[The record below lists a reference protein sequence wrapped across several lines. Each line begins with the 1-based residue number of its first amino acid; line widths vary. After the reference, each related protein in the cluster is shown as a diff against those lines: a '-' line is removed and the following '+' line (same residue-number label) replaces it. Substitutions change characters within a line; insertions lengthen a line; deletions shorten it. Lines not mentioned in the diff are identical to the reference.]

1 MKKSFNI
8 AIALMVGAAGMF
20 TACNESF
27 EDVENRVY
35 DEGYAP
41 TSTMFLG
48 QVDEAT
54 QTLSCRLASPAPH
67 DTYIKYGVNEKMVE
81 IYNAANGTDAVI
93 LPAENYEWIES
104 TVLVKEG
111 KINSSKAEIKFFNLN
126 DLDDTFTYVL
136 PVLIEGSPVG
146 VLENYRTVYYLFRA
160 GSLIN
165 VAGNL
170 THTCLTFVNEGQT
183 PELGNLEQMTFECLI
198 YPYQFTNTLSTLM
211 GIEGGFLFRIGD
223 AGIPSNQLQLASS
236 PNATD
241 PAWKFDTNKWTF
253 LTVTFD
259 GTTGDVNVYFNG
271 VKKGD
276 TQYAGRRTVNWNVK
290 SDDRA
295 CYIGYAYDTNRDF
308 QGLISQVRVWNKIL
322 TLDEINARNHF
333 YTVPVDSE
341 GLVFYAKF
349 DEGSGTLVHDYAN
362 GYDMSTPATYPGKSE
377 APEKLGWQE
386 VSLPEK

>member
-8 AIALMVGAAGMF
+8 AIALLVGAAGVF
-20 TACNESF
+20 TACNENF

-35 DEGYAP
+35 DEGIVP
-41 TSTMFLG
+41 VTTTFLG
-48 QVDEAT
+48 QVNEAT
-54 QTLSCRLASPAPH
+54 QKLSCRLAAPAEQ
-67 DTYIKYGVNEKMVE
+67 DTYIQYGVDEKMVE
-81 IYNAANGTDAVI
+81 VYNAANGTSAVI
-93 LPAENYEWIES
+93 LPAQNYEWVNS
-104 TVLVKEG
+104 TVLVEKG
-111 KINSSKAEIKFFNLN
+111 KIKSSVAEIKFFNLD
-126 DLDDTFTYVL
+126 DLDDTQMYVL
-136 PVLIEGSPVG
+136 PVLVENSPIS

-160 GSLIN
+160 GAIIN
-165 VAGNL
+165 VAANL
-170 THTCLTFVNEGQT
+170 TGTCLTFNNEGQT
-183 PELGNLEQMTFECLI
+183 PQLSGLEQMTFECML

-211 GIEGGFLFRIGD
+211 GIEGSFLFRIGD

-236 PNATD
+236 PNASD

-253 LTVTFD
+253 LTVTYD

-276 TQYAGRRTVNWNVK
+276 TQYAGRRTINWNVK

-322 TLDEINARNHF
+322 TTEEINAKNHF
-333 YTVPVDSE
+333 YTVPADSE

-349 DEGSGTLVHDYAN
+349 DEGSGSLVHDYAN
-362 GYDMSTPATYPGKSE
+362 GYDMSTPATYPGKSN
-377 APEKLGWQE
+377 APGKLGWQE
-386 VSLPEK
+386 VSLPE